1 MESPRRNITKRLVPK
16 LLPTGS
22 LVAEAEGCGAALADG
37 VESTTAEYVNVYE
50 PSSGISASESN
61 R

>member
-1 MESPRRNITKRLVPK
+1 MEIPSRDMTKRFVPK

-22 LVAEAEGCGAALADG
+22 LVADADGCGVALADG
-37 VESTTAEYVNVYE
+37 VESTTAEYVKVKD
-50 PSSGISASESN
+50 PSSGISASASK

>member
-1 MESPRRNITKRLVPK
+1 MTKRLVPK

-22 LVAEAEGCGAALADG
+22 AVDDALGCGAALADG
-37 VESTTAEYVNVYE
+37 VESTIAEYVNVYE
-50 PSSGISASESN
+50 PSRGRSKSESS

>member
-1 MESPRRNITKRLVPK
+1 MESPRRNMTKRLVPK

-22 LVAEAEGCGAALADG
+22 LVAEADGCGAALAVG
-37 VESTTAEYVNVYE
+37 VDITTAEYVNVYE
-50 PSSGISASESN
+50 PSSGISASASK

>member
-1 MESPRRNITKRLVPK
+1 MTKRFVPK

-22 LVAEAEGCGAALADG
+22 AVADTEGCGIALAEG
-37 VESTTAEYVNVYE
+37 VESTTAEYVNVKD
-50 PSSGISASESN
+50 PSSGISASASK

>member
-1 MESPRRNITKRLVPK
+1 MTKRLVPK

-22 LVAEAEGCGAALADG
+22 LVAEAVGWGIALAEG

-50 PSSGISASESN
+50 PSRGMSTSESK

>member
-1 MESPRRNITKRLVPK
+1 MESPRRNMTKRLVPK

-22 LVAEAEGCGAALADG
+22 AVADAEGCGIALAVG
-37 VESTTAEYVNVYE
+37 VEITTAEYVNVYE
-50 PSSGISASESN
+50 PSSGISASASK